1 MPVTVGVVANPAS
14 GRDIRRLVSGASV
27 FDNGEKGNMV
37 YRLMVGLAA
46 VGVERVL
53 MMPAASG
60 LYDSLERT
68 LRAAASGASRSRVT
82 DLELVEMKVR
92 HNASDTVF
100 AVGEMERRGVAAIV
114 VLGGDGTSRIV
125 ARHCPVDLP
134 LCPLSTGTNNAFPE
148 MREATV
154 AGIATGLVAS
164 GRVGGEALR
173 REKVLR
179 VKLNDEPDR
188 DCALVDVAV
197 NAERFVGARA
207 LWRAG
212 DISEIVVTS
221 ARPDAV
227 GLSSVAGLLDPTGR
241 DAPHGLHV
249 RLAPPERAE
258 TVLHVPLAPGLVVP
272 VGVEGISRVEPGEAV
287 ALAPGAGSVALDG
300 EREMELGPRDRVEVE
315 LDTNG
320 PLTVDVGAAMREA
333 ARRGLLNGAARR
345 SSSTGRGDWGGLPG

>member
-1 MPVTVGVVANPAS
+1 MTVGVVANPAS

-68 LRAAASGASRSRVT
+68 LRAAKSSGSRSPVPRL
-82 DLELVEMKVR
+82 DLVEMKVR
-92 HNASDTVF
+92 HNASDTVH
-100 AVGEMERRGVAAIV
+100 AVGEMERRGVAALV

-125 ARHCPVDLP
+125 SRHCDRDLP
-134 LCPLSTGTNNAFPE
+134 LCTLSTGTNNAFPE

-154 AGIATGLVAS
+154 AGIATGLVAT
-164 GRVGGEALR
+164 GKVGNEALR
-173 REKVLR
+173 REKILR
-179 VKLNDEPDR
+179 VALNGDPSH
-188 DCALVDVAV
+188 DCALVDVAA

-212 DISEIVVTS
+212 DVSEIVVTS

-227 GLSSVAGLLDPTGR
+227 GLSSIAGLLEPTAR

-249 RLAPPERAE
+249 RLAPPEVTE
-258 TVLHVPLAPGLVVP
+258 TVLTVPLAPGLVVP
-272 VGVEGISRVEPGEAV
+272 VGVEEAVRVEPGETV
-287 ALAPGAGSVALDG
+287 ALTPGAGSVALDG
-300 EREMELGPRDRVEVE
+300 EREIELGQGDRVEVT
-315 LDTNG
+315 LDAEG
-320 PLTVDVGAAMREA
+320 PLTIDVGAVMREA
-333 ARRGLLNGAARR
+333 AGRGLLNGA
-345 SSSTGRGDWGGLPG
+345 P